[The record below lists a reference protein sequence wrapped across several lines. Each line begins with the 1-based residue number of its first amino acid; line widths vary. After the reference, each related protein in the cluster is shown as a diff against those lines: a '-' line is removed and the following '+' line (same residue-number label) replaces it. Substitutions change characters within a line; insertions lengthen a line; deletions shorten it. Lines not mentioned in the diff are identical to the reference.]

1 MKTEKARLDADGTA
15 QPKMRIV
22 HHPPEGGCVGPGTPL
37 HGPEYEDE
45 SGTRTPLHPI
55 PRPHVIV
62 NGKPDRSGSGRNG
75 TLTGE
80 ELRVAWAYDLG
91 KKEGHEEGRREA
103 AEDTCEWLETEV
115 YPGKRGVS
123 LSRRIWDRE
132 RSFAETR
139 GVQRPGKREPCGRTP
154 ETGRV
159 PELARVVAFLQAE
172 ERKQDA
178 AAADASLSDDSRNRC
193 GVRAGILRTMVA
205 YIERGDHRVAV
216 NRAPVGV
223 LQEML
228 RAYERAALE
237 AYVAYF
243 RTDDPRE
250 ERAQSERALLLHRQC
265 EIIRREAA
273 AFSAGHSDPVDFY
286 NPGGMVVYHERLMM
300 DYRARL
306 DGERPSD
313 APPLEV

>member
-15 QPKMRIV
+15 QPKTRIV
-22 HHPPEGGCVGPGTPL
+22 HHPPENGCVGPGTPL
-37 HGPEYEDE
+37 HNPEYEDE
-45 SGTRTPLHPI
+45 SGVRAPLYPI
-55 PRPHVIV
+55 PRPHVFFK
-62 NGKPDRSGSGRNG
+62 GKPDRPGSSRNG

-91 KKEGHEEGRREA
+91 KREGYEEGRREA
-103 AEDTCEWLETEV
+103 AEDTCEWLESEV

-139 GVQRPGKREPCGRTP
+139 GVQRPGKRESRGRTP

-159 PELARVVAFLQAE
+159 PELARIVAFLQAE

-193 GVRAGILRTMVA
+193 SARAGILRTMVA
-205 YIERGDHRVAV
+205 RIERGDYRDAIVRV
-216 NRAPVGV
+216 PVGV

-243 RTDDPRE
+243 RADEPRE
-250 ERAQSERALLLHRQC
+250 ERTQSERALLLHRQC

-273 AFSAGHSDPVDFY
+273 GFSAGHSEPVDFY
-286 NPGGMVVYHERLMM
+286 NPGGMRVYHERLMV
-300 DYRARL
+300 DYKARL
-306 DGERPSD
+306 DGERPLD